1 MTGASGI
8 GSWPGTSV
16 REAVITVRDL
26 LVPTEGLGVPY
37 LPETPG
43 RGPGADLIGRGA
55 GLLADLSVDLQPSG
69 WRFVDRAGHDAART
83 AALLRQELDELAEAY
98 DGYAGPL
105 KVQITG
111 PWTLAASLEL
121 NRGERTVTDRGASRD
136 VIDSLAEGA
145 VRHLS
150 DVRRL
155 VPGAQVILQVDEP
168 ALPAVLAG
176 SLPTASGYGRARS
189 IDPLVVLGGLQAV
202 LAAHDGPTVV
212 HCCHPGA
219 PIPLLRAAG
228 VGALALDL
236 TEATPTVWESL
247 AVSIEAGVGLYAG
260 VLPTDGSGS
269 VTAACRLVSD
279 GFERVGLAASYLAAV
294 TITPTCGLAGLTLA
308 GARDVQ
314 RMALAV
320 ASELREIE
328 DY

>member
-1 MTGASGI
+1 M
-8 GSWPGTSV
+8 
-16 REAVITVRDL
+16 
-26 LVPTEGLGVPY
+26 
-37 LPETPG
+37 
-43 RGPGADLIGRGA
+43 
-55 GLLADLSVDLQPSG
+55 
-69 WRFVDRAGHDAART
+69 
-83 AALLRQELDELAEAY
+83 
-98 DGYAGPL
+98 
-105 KVQITG
+105 
-111 PWTLAASLEL
+111 
-121 NRGERTVTDRGASRD
+121 
-136 VIDSLAEGA
+136 IDSLAEGA

-189 IDPLVVLGGLQAV
+189 VDPLVVLGGLQAV

-279 GFERVGLAASYLAAV
+279 GFERVGLAADVAHERDAVAELLEDLQRLALADFCAGC
-294 TITPTCGLAGLTLA
+294 IAGLHEVLRRQGLLEGIWCLDEHETLSPGQLDEIDRVCRSYPHLHDDDFVA
-308 GARDVQ
+308 AHRDEW
-314 RMALAV
+314 L
-320 ASELREIE
+320 
-328 DY
+328 D